1 MINRFNLKFN
11 NRNIIKSINSNQFL
25 PLANHTVYNEDKVLY
40 SNRLCLRGEW
50 DYSGTDSHEVYYE
63 NLKTQPKDW
72 YYRHNKVKYT
82 LNSEGYRTK
91 EFKEVDWKNSVV
103 MFGCSYVFGTG
114 VDDKHTI
121 PSFLEDLIGMP
132 VINMGVGGSS
142 IQLALHN
149 SMILNDKYGP
159 PAAVVYGWTS
169 LMRYLI
175 YHPLYFDNKI
185 PTDSINVKSAEH
197 LVPFNIMNVKIVRN
211 LWKDRCKYY
220 EFSVFES
227 TANVLNCDF
236 YQPKDDYARD
246 LRHCGRQTNKEF
258 AELINVN
265 LSLL

>member
-11 NRNIIKSINSNQFL
+11 NRNIIKSINNNQFL
-25 PLANHTVYNEDKVLY
+25 PLANHTVYNEGKSIN
-40 SNRLCLRGEW
+40 SNRLCLKGTW
-50 DYSGTDSHEVYYE
+50 DYSGTDSHDLYDN
-63 NLKTQPKDW
+63 NLKVQPENW
-72 YYRHNKVKYT
+72 YYRHNKVGYT
-82 LNSEGYRTK
+82 LNTEGYRTK
-91 EFKEVDWKNSVV
+91 EFDEVDWKNSIVI
-103 MFGCSYVFGTG
+103 FGCSYVFGTG
-114 VDDKHTI
+114 VDDSHTI
-121 PSFLEDLIGMP
+121 SSFLEDLTGMP

-149 SMILNDKYGP
+149 SMILNDRYGP

-169 LMRYLI
+169 LMRYLV

-197 LVPFNIMNVKIVRN
+197 LVPFNMMNVKIVRN

-220 EFSVFES
+220 EFSVFKTTS
-227 TANVLNCDF
+227 SILNCDF

-246 LRHCGRQTNKEF
+246 MKHSGKDTNKEF